1 MAVRRFSPISI
12 VIGLSFGPAVAQGMA
27 RFAYALL
34 LPAMQ
39 ADLTL
44 SYARAGALNTSNAI
58 GYFLGAVA
66 SAHLMRTIGVVRIF
80 GLSMVLTAIFLI
92 LSGCTGDY
100 NLLFALRLLAGT
112 SSAITFIAGGAIATA
127 LTGRDPARTGLI
139 LGIYYGGAGL
149 GILASGALIPVWL
162 STHPP
167 SAWRDAWIA
176 LGILSLLASVA
187 TILVAARA
195 EYKTAPSSVRAKP
208 RLQLLKPALVAHF
221 LFAFGYIGYMT
232 FIIAYLR
239 GFERSVYEVVSFWM
253 ILGGAVIVG
262 AFVWGRF
269 ISVSRNGAALSTIL
283 LFVAV
288 GSFVPLISTDFA
300 YLGASA
306 ILFGLG
312 FLSEIAAITA
322 LIRVFLAPPEWPEA
336 IAVSVTVFSVGQSIG
351 PVATGWLS
359 DRYGS
364 LAVALGISAGVVFVG
379 AIIARMQRP
388 HAQHATLVTPSA

>member
-12 VIGLSFGPAVAQGMA
+12 VIGLSFGPAVAQGLA

-100 NLLFALRLLAGT
+100 NLLFILRLLAGT

-139 LGIYYGGAGL
+139 LGIYYDGAGL
-149 GILASGALIPVWL
+149 GILASGALIPLWL

-176 LGILSLLASVA
+176 LGVLS
-187 TILVAARA
+187 R
-195 EYKTAPSSVRAKP
+195 P
-208 RLQLLKPALVAHF
+208 RWQHA
-221 LFAFGYIGYMT
+221 
-232 FIIAYLR
+232 
-239 GFERSVYEVVSFWM
+239 
-253 ILGGAVIVG
+253 
-262 AFVWGRF
+262 
-269 ISVSRNGAALSTIL
+269 
-283 LFVAV
+283 
-288 GSFVPLISTDFA
+288 
-300 YLGASA
+300 
-306 ILFGLG
+306 GLPC
-312 FLSEIAAITA
+312 L
-322 LIRVFLAPPEWPEA
+322 
-336 IAVSVTVFSVGQSIG
+336 
-351 PVATGWLS
+351 
-359 DRYGS
+359 
-364 LAVALGISAGVVFVG
+364 
-379 AIIARMQRP
+379 RP
-388 HAQHATLVTPSA
+388 HR